1 MNVLVT
7 AASRHGSTM
16 EIATILGRILED
28 AGIDTDIKR
37 PDDVRSWR
45 ATTASS
51 SAVLSTWAAGSSPRD
66 S

>member
-37 PDDVRSWR
+37 TR
-45 ATTASS
+45 
-51 SAVLSTWAAGSSPRD
+51 
-66 S
+66 